1 MELQDN
7 TKHLKTTRIKL
18 QPGLSIRAL
27 HHQVSQEEGVN
38 DLCSGSFV
46 NP

>member
-7 TKHLKTTRIKL
+7 THLKTAQIIL
-18 QPGLSIRAL
+18 QPGLSIQAL

>member
-7 TKHLKTTRIKL
+7 THMKTAQIIL
-18 QPGLSIRAL
+18 QLGLSIRAL